1 MNMIVGHG
9 TLLNGCFQNSKV
21 ILHLTF
27 INSKGT
33 TEIII
38 IILIIIIISLFFLG
52 KKCAI

>member
-38 IILIIIIISLFFLG
+38 ILIIIIISLFFLG

>member
-27 INSKGT
+27 ISSKGT

-38 IILIIIIISLFFLG
+38 IIIIIITSLFFLG